1 MFHLNV
7 RHLLPQQQVSSLTN
21 IFNPEMGWTHW
32 IILFLFVSVCECW
45 LQPDSDPQMHGEVK
59 SPQYPQPYPPNLQEQ
74 WDLSVAEGYQI
85 QLTFTHMDIEASAG
99 CHYDALTVLYE
110 GKVLGKFC
118 GSEHSAD
125 GHHPGN
131 QSILSPGNRL
141 TLIFQTDNNNP
152 ERHQN
157 VGFSAQYQAIDLDE
171 CSSPA
176 PEDGSGPVCDQI
188 CLNTLGSYLCSC
200 HHGYELRSD
209 QRSCMLSCG
218 GGIFDEPE
226 GHLSSPGYPNSPPH
240 AVSCQYVIAVESG
253 FTVSLSFSDNFQIE
267 SVDTEQGLNCLHHWL
282 QLTIP
287 DREPIKLCGSKSP
300 GLIATNSNTVKL
312 DYHTDDQGLS
322 NGWSLDYSTHRVQ
335 CPMPGNVAKGRVTPI
350 LSEYFYRDHI
360 FVRCDVGYKLMMDGQ
375 EIESFSTMCQNNGQ
389 WHLPLPECHIIDCG
403 EPEPLLNGGVIFLSG
418 FQNQYLSVV
427 QYHCNEP
434 FYSLFGGV
442 NVTFTCEADRK
453 WRSNNDV
460 VVSPTCLPVC
470 GQPTKHL
477 SAYQRIIGGDDAP
490 DDTIPWQVLLNI
502 DGGRGGGMVI
512 ADRWIMTA
520 AHVVKNKGITA
531 PPETVRIYMGYTN
544 IETLTDP
551 HMNASSVHVHP
562 DYNNFNKI
570 DYNNDIAL
578 IKLQDPITFNP
589 SIMPICL
596 PAEDATYVTGT
607 MGLVSGFGVTEEN
620 KIRKLTNKLKYVNLP
635 VVDQGVCSRSITSLK
650 RARANIP
657 SLTNNMFCAGVP
669 EGGKDSCQ
677 GDSGGPYA
685 LNDNGRFWAAGIV
698 SWGVDCGKQ
707 GMYGVYTRVT
717 SYVDWI
723 NKVMQEN

>member
-312 DYHTDDQGLS
+312 EYHTDDQGLS

-335 CPMPGNVAKGRVTPI
+335 CPVPDNVAKGRVTPI

-360 FVRCDVGYKLMMDGQ
+360 FVRCDLGYKLMMDGQ
-375 EIESFSTMCQNNGQ
+375 EIESFSTTCQNNGQ

-403 EPEPLLNGGVIFLSG
+403 EPEPLLNGGVTFLSG
-418 FQNQYLSVV
+418 FQNRYGSVV

-434 FYSLFGGV
+434 FYSPLGGV
-442 NVTFTCEADRK
+442 NVTFTCEADGK
-453 WRSNNDV
+453 WKSKHNSV
-460 VVSPTCLPVC
+460 VTPTCLPVC
-470 GQPTKHL
+470 GQPTKHI
-477 SAYQRIIGGDDAP
+477 SVYGRIVGGDDAP
-490 DDTIPWQVLLNI
+490 DDTIPWQVQLNA
-502 DGGRGGGMVI
+502 GGGGMVI

-520 AHVVKNKGITA
+520 AHLVKNIGNNTIQ
-531 PPETVRIYMGYTN
+531 IYMGHTDVK
-544 IETLTDP
+544 TLMRFP
-551 HMNASSVHVHP
+551 VYAASVHPHP
-562 DYNNFNKI
+562 DYNPEI
-570 DYNNDIAL
+570 YNNDIAL
-578 IKLQDPITFNP
+578 IKLRDPITFSS

-596 PAEDATYVTGT
+596 PAENATYVTGM
-607 MGLVSGFGVTEEN
+607 MGLLSGFGRITEYGPTSA
-620 KIRKLTNKLKYVNLP
+620 KLRYVHIP
-635 VVDQGVCSRSITSLK
+635 VVNQKICSEAMGK
-650 RARANIP
+650 
-657 SLTNNMFCAGVP
+657 LTNNMVCAGVP
-669 EGGKDSCQ
+669 EGGKDSCS
-677 GDSGGPYA
+677 GDAGNPYA
-685 LNDNGRFWAAGIV
+685 LSDDGQFWAAGIS
-698 SWGVDCGKQ
+698 SWGVGCARPGK
-707 GMYGVYTRVT
+707 YGVYTRVGN
-717 SYVDWI
+717 YLDWI
-723 NKVMQEN
+723 NKTMQEN